1 MMGWGICPDW
11 GSATVLLSSP
21 QKPALIV
28 EDSTLSLYTIFLILV
43 EFGQESGIICGPALI
58 DSSGVNRIHYNIII
72 YLPYN
77 SVIYFYP
84 VGI

>member
-1 MMGWGICPDW
+1 MGWGICPDP
-11 GSATVLLSSP
+11 GFSHRSVEFSP
-21 QKPALIV
+21 KACINS